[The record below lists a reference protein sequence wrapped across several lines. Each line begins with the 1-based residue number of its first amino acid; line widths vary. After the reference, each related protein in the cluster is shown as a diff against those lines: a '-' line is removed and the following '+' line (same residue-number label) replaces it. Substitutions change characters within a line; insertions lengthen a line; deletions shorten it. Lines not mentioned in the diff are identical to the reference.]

1 MTKKELLST
10 YRAILIELEEI
21 QHQLNR
27 IGSDGRPSG
36 SRSAQTDAV
45 PRGTNNPAAAAIQLA
60 DGLEVMKHQKEAELA
75 LLGKQID
82 LLLKEIKDF
91 RTYCVIQQFYLF
103 AKTDE
108 QVAQTMSMSRSRVN
122 QIRIEYLNAV

>member
-10 YRAILIELEEI
+10 YRAMVIELEELR
-21 QHQLNR
+21 HQLNR

-36 SRSAQTDAV
+36 SRSAQTDAI
-45 PRGTNNPAAAAIQLA
+45 PRGTNNPGAAALQLA
-60 DGLEVMKHQKEAELA
+60 DGLEVMKRRKEAELTR
-75 LLGKQID
+75 LGEQVD
-82 LLLKEIKDF
+82 LLLKDIRDF